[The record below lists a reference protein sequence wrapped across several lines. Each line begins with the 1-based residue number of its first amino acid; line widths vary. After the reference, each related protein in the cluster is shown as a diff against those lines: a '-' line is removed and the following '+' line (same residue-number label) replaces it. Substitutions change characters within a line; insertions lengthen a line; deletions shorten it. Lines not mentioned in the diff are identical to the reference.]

1 MKYSINGFSQ
11 AEITKF
17 NDSHPNIQIDPIDIL
32 IFTWLKDFIVD
43 TEIANTANK
52 ARKKMWTKEIDETKY
67 YRVMYSALI
76 EEFPILNYQSQKTIS
91 RRFEKYVEAGILLK
105 KVISAGQGKGSYTF
119 FALTSLF
126 QSFYTNKNNPEQ
138 KINPHSKQDIKED
151 KESTDINN
159 NFREDKNVSSKK
171 DEQFGEDKNVCS
183 NEFGENINVR
193 SFKYIL
199 QPSLNSTTTAT
210 EVSSEKSQVPDKKES
225 AEAVY
230 LKTLIKLFGF
240 NPNFT
245 PNPYPKIIELFCKYN
260 ILEKDIGIYLEWV
273 FGKIKPNCKD
283 VTKLHSYFFKTF
295 PQEPYIANFANIQKQ
310 DQKSESQ
317 KIKCPICGT
326 IHNKNDLYCPNK
338 ECLFERNSILN
349 NDDILKQKKI
359 YFLKTQQ
366 KSEYERMQQ
375 EIKNLMDKYPLSKRF
390 LNKTMNF
397 EFQKSYNEIEKK
409 YLSGIKVS

>member
-17 NDSHPNIQIDPIDIL
+17 NDSHPNTQIDPIDIL

-52 ARKKMWTKEIDETKY
+52 ARKKMWTKEINENRY

-105 KVISAGQGKGSYTF
+105 KVISAGQGKGSLTF
-119 FALTSLF
+119 FALTPLF
-126 QSFYTNKNNPEQ
+126 QSFYTDKDNPEQ
-138 KINPHSKQDIKED
+138 KINPHSKKE
-151 KESTDINN
+151 
-159 NFREDKNVSSKK
+159 NFENHQNEDSN
-171 DEQFGEDKNVCS
+171 EQFGEDKNVCS
-183 NEFGENINVR
+183 NKFREDKNVRSNEFGEDKNVR

-210 EVSSEKSQVPDKKES
+210 EVSSEKSRVSDKKET
-225 AEAVY
+225 AEDVY
-230 LKTLIKLFGF
+230 LKTLEKLFGF
-240 NPNFT
+240 NPNFN
-245 PNPYPKIIELFCKYN
+245 PNPYPKLIELLKKY
-260 ILEKDIGIYLEWV
+260 GISESQTSEYLEWI
-273 FGKIKPNCKD
+273 FGKIKPSCKD

-295 PQEPYIANFANIQKQ
+295 SQEPYIANFANIQKQ
-310 DQKSESQ
+310 KQKSESQ
-317 KIKCPICGT
+317 RIKCPICGT

-338 ECLFERNSILN
+338 ECLLEKDSILN

-359 YFLKTQQ
+359 YFLKTQK
-366 KSEYERMQQ
+366 KSEYEKMQQ
-375 EIKNLMDKYPLSKRF
+375 EIKNLMEKYPLSKRF

-397 EFQKSYNEIEKK
+397 DFQKSYNDIEKK

>member
-1 MKYSINGFSQ
+1 MQYSINGFSQ

-17 NDSHPNIQIDPIDIL
+17 NDSHPNTQIDPIDIL

-52 ARKKMWTKEIDETKY
+52 NKKKMWTKEINENRY

-105 KVISAGQGKGSYTF
+105 KVISAGQGKGSLTF
-119 FALTSLF
+119 FALTPLF
-126 QSFYTNKNNPEQ
+126 QSFYTDKNNPEQ
-138 KINPHSKQDIKED
+138 KINPHSKKE
-151 KESTDINN
+151 NL
-159 NFREDKNVSSKK
+159 KNHKNDNSN
-171 DEQFGEDKNVCS
+171 EQFGEDKNVFSKNTEKLGEDKNVHS
-183 NEFGENINVR
+183 NKFGEDKNVR

-210 EVSSEKSQVPDKKES
+210 ELSNKNSQVSEEKES

-230 LKTLIKLFGF
+230 SKTLIKLFGF

-245 PNPYPKIIELFCKYN
+245 PNPYPKIIELFSKYN
-260 ILEKDIGIYLEWV
+260 ICQKDIGNYLEW
-273 FGKIKPNCKD
+273 FFEKIKPNCKD
-283 VTKLHSYFFKTF
+283 ITKLHSYFFKTF
-295 PQEPYIANFANIQKQ
+295 TQEPYIANFANIQQ
-310 DQKSESQ
+310 QEQKDESQ
-317 KIKCPICGT
+317 KIRCPICGT
-326 IHNKNDLYCPNK
+326 IHSKNDLYCPNK
-338 ECLFERNSILN
+338 ECLLETNSILTK
-349 NDDILKQKKI
+349 DEILKQKKI
-359 YFLKTQQ
+359 YFLKTQK
-366 KSEYERMQQ
+366 KSEYENMKQ
-375 EIKNLMDKYPLSKRF
+375 EIENLMEKYPLSKRF